1 MFVITKN
8 IHSYVITLYFLYD
21 ERPCTYFVLLP
32 FVCKRFLM
40 CWYKKEEQYGEKYI
54 TSYLM
59 PTFEKAVSKILQTFY
74 VYLLYIK
81 YQYRNIP
88 MQYISDTYMT
98 DPALKYGRTL
108 LLMSS
113 LVWSI
118 SWCWCFL
125 DFRIHEVI

>member
-1 MFVITKN
+1 
-8 IHSYVITLYFLYD
+8 
-21 ERPCTYFVLLP
+21 
-32 FVCKRFLM
+32 
-40 CWYKKEEQYGEKYI
+40 
-54 TSYLM
+54 M

-113 LVWSI
+113 LV
-118 SWCWCFL
+118 
-125 DFRIHEVI
+125 

>member
-1 MFVITKN
+1 
-8 IHSYVITLYFLYD
+8 
-21 ERPCTYFVLLP
+21 
-32 FVCKRFLM
+32 
-40 CWYKKEEQYGEKYI
+40 
-54 TSYLM
+54 M

-98 DPALKYGRTL
+98 DPALEYGRTL

-113 LVWSI
+113 LV
-118 SWCWCFL
+118 
-125 DFRIHEVI
+125 